1 MDIERVDLSGLDPAA
16 DAERWE
22 RLVRRIMA
30 QAAPELARRS
40 AGLDPFMLLGSWAR
54 PTIAAAAAIA
64 VICFAV
70 LRRTSG
76 PVELEATASL
86 GIIEVLEVPRPAADW
101 LNEDRAPTVTDLV
114 SVLEAD
120 NR

>member
-1 MDIERVDLSGLDPAA
+1 MDIERVDLSALDPAA

-30 QAAPELARRS
+30 GAAPELARR
-40 AGLDPFMLLGSWAR
+40 AATRDPFTLLASWAR
-54 PTIAAAAAIA
+54 PMIAAAAAIT
-64 VICFAV
+64 VISFAV
-70 LRRTSG
+70 LRRTPG
-76 PVELEATASL
+76 PVEIGSTASR
-86 GIIEVLEVPRPAADW
+86 GIVEALEVPSPAADW